1 MNAAKLIDALIE
13 LRTQFRG
20 AAARRKLALF
30 ARLARR
36 PLEDPALIQRLHE
49 CLLFQSAYPDSPRM
63 LSQVNASLRRLERA
77 ATDLDDSGIAG
88 STSTLQL
95 SYDAL
100 RWLIARHPRDVSIDW
115 DDGSAGDGLD
125 ETLPLLM
132 SPIERDGFLTDQ
144 LTTQRWLRLAARR
157 GQSELSALLDR
168 FDRAAIAPEVRDR
181 LIDAAELHV
190 RWKLRRGSA
199 SRTWTRFP
207 PRPIYYHDAPLLRG
221 ANVVSILA
229 EKPPAPARLSRADRV
244 RLLDAARAALYVRN
258 RETDP
263 VTHADP
269 RAIALYRLDRGID
282 VALFG
287 LLPDRR
293 LALESFVGF
302 VLAKNRVPIGYGGAW
317 AWFDRAEIG
326 VNVFDSFR
334 GGESAFAFAQV
345 MRVYRWRFGLR
356 RFLVDP
362 FQFGADN
369 DEGIQSGAFW
379 FYYRLGFRPID
390 RKLRALAQ
398 HETAHMAADRKH
410 RTPPRILK
418 RLAAAKLSLDADGAA
433 GRPDDAPNLHRI
445 GQALTRR
452 LARTRGTVR
461 TDLASLFAELGKRS
475 RWPVAAR
482 RAAAEIARAKRG
494 PDELRY
500 IQLMRAHPRL
510 RPALARFVRS

>member
-1 MNAAKLIDALIE
+1 MNATKLVKAILE
-13 LRTQFRG
+13 LRTQFGPLHTRS
-20 AAARRKLALF
+20 KLTLLG
-30 ARLARR
+30 RLARVR
-36 PLEDPALIQRLHE
+36 LDDPESIQQLHE
-49 CLLFQSAYPDSPRM
+49 CLLFQSAYPDSPEM
-63 LSQVNASLRRLERA
+63 LPRIDAVFRRIEQS
-77 ATDLDDSGIAG
+77 ATRLDDSGIAG
-88 STSTLQL
+88 STSTLLL
-95 SYDAL
+95 SFDAMAWL
-100 RWLIARHPRDVSIDW
+100 VARWPRDVAIDW

-125 ETLPLLM
+125 DTLPLLM
-132 SPIERDGFLTDQ
+132 SPVERDGFLTDQ
-144 LTTQRWLRLAARR
+144 LTTQRWLRLAARH
-157 GQSELSALLDR
+157 GQSELSALL
-168 FDRAAIAPEVRDR
+168 ALLEKANISPEVRDR
-181 LIDAAELHV
+181 LLDAAELHI
-190 RWKLRRGSA
+190 RWRLRRRSA

-207 PRPIYYHDAPLLRG
+207 PRPLHFHREPLQRG
-221 ANVVSILA
+221 TGVAELLA
-229 EKPPAPARLSRADRV
+229 APAPIARRLTAAATTK
-244 RLLDAARAALYVRN
+244 LLDIVRAVLYVRN

-263 VTHADP
+263 ITYADR
-269 RAIALYRLDRGID
+269 RAVALYQLERSID

-287 LLPDRR
+287 LRPDRR

-317 AWFDRAEIG
+317 VWFDRAEIG

-398 HETAHMAADRKH
+398 RETARMAADLAH

-418 RLAAAKLSLDADGAA
+418 RLAAAKLSLDADGSA
-433 GRPDDAPNLHRI
+433 GKSDDTPNLHHL
-445 GQALTRR
+445 GQAMTRR
-452 LARTRGTVR
+452 FARRGR
-461 TDLASLFAELGKRS
+461 PGEAGLESLFSQLENVS
-475 RWPVAAR
+475 RWPVADR
-482 RAAAEIARAKRG
+482 RALAEIVRAKRG

-500 IQLMRAHPRL
+500 MKLMRSRPRL
-510 RPALARFVRS
+510 RAALATLARP